1 MPLLKSDWGSL
12 SPHLMAVWFPVKM
25 TQDGD
30 TRSFRATGD
39 TQVMAPIT
47 DASLE
52 QSQNWTSPFENQT
65 ADAGMSTFSAML
77 QVGGFGAILNAL
89 QKRVPN
95 ESAADSALSAAAQQL
110 NSLTGSTAVTK
121 LNSTQIYGGSPPLKI
136 TMTAH
141 FRALRDPA
149 KEVKKPVNQL
159 MAWSLPEYL
168 SPDGFLTNFVQDGN
182 AVRSV
187 YSGKSPSIIGM
198 IFRGCFYMPM
208 VIESISK
215 PLDHPVTTDGQ
226 TVYTSLQM
234 TLASLTA
241 LDQTDWKNITGG

>member
-1 MPLLKSDWGSL
+1 MPLLKSEWGSL

-30 TRSFRATGD
+30 SRSFKAFGE

-47 DASLE
+47 DAQVE
-52 QSQNWTSPFENQT
+52 QTQNWTSPFENQT
-65 ADAGMSTFSAML
+65 ADSGMSTFSAML
-77 QVGGFGAILNAL
+77 QVGGYGAIMNAL
-89 QKRVPN
+89 QKHVPN
-95 ESAADSALSAAAQQL
+95 GSAADSALSAAQEQA
-110 NSLTGSTAVTK
+110 NSLTGSTSITK
-121 LNSTQIYGGSPPLKI
+121 LNSTQIYNGSPPLKI

-141 FRALRDPA
+141 FRALRDPI

-159 MAWSLPEYL
+159 MEWSMADYL
-168 SPDGFLTNFVQDGN
+168 APDGFLTNLIESGS

-187 YSGKSPSIIGM
+187 YPSRAPSIIGM

-208 VIESISK
+208 VIESITK
-215 PLDHPVTTDGQ
+215 PLTHPITTDGQ
-226 TVYTSLQM
+226 TIVTSVQM

-241 LDQTDWKNITGG
+241 LDRTDWKNAVGG